1 MCPATCHCIPMC
13 FKLLLSLY
21 YIQCPQIENT
31 DLSDQLKK
39 EYQTAVKEFVEKLPG
54 IDLKVVSDRDRRKE
68 NEEVDQLKAQL
79 TTMTNTK
86 EEIESQMT
94 VITTGKEEAEA
105 RLAAVTN
112 EKEEVSFDYMIIM
125 FMSYVVTIS
134 SC

>member
-1 MCPATCHCIPMC
+1 M
-13 FKLLLSLY
+13 
-21 YIQCPQIENT
+21 NT
-31 DLSDQLKK
+31 DLAGQLK
-39 EYQTAVKEFVEKLPG
+39 EYQTAVKEFIKKLPG
-54 IDLKVVSDRDRRKE
+54 IDLIVVSDRDRRKE

-86 EEIESQMT
+86 EEMESQMT

-125 FMSYVVTIS
+125 FISYVVTIS